1 MHDASPYLMLKLAQ
15 ELFKKSPEALDDGER
30 QRVTS
35 VASRQTQIEQRILST
50 DEAMRVMLPE
60 DSLTKSLAEIRNRY
74 PSDDEFQAD
83 LERHRL
89 SPTDLRNALRRE
101 LTVEAVLER
110 VASRS
115 AKVSDTDVEIF
126 YLTNSDRFRRPETR
140 RLSQILITI
149 NDGLADNERP
159 AALAKI
165 ESIRARLLKSPER
178 FAEQALKHSECP
190 TAMHG
195 GSLGEVAAGKLY
207 PELEPVAFALEENEI
222 GAIAESPLGFHLLRC
237 DAIFPEHVIPLRD
250 VRERIRTHLQDA
262 RRNICQKAWIGELF
276 RKNS

>member
-60 DSLTKSLAEIRNRY
+60 DSLTKSFAEIRNRY
-74 PSDDEFQAD
+74 PSDDEFQTD

-89 SPTDLRNALRRE
+89 SQADLRNALRRE

-140 RLSQILITI
+140 RLSQILVTV
-149 NDGLADNERP
+149 NDALADNERS
-159 AALAKI
+159 AALTKI
-165 ESIRARLLKSPER
+165 ETIRARLLKSPER

-190 TAMHG
+190 TAING
-195 GSLGEVAAGKLY
+195 GSLGEVPRGMLY
-207 PELEPVAFALEENEI
+207 AELEPVAFALEESEI
-222 GAIAESPLGFHLLRC
+222 AEVAESPLGFHLLRC
-237 DAIFPEHVIPLRD
+237 DAISAEHILPLRD
-250 VRERIRTHLQDA
+250 VRERIRTHLEDA

-276 RKNS
+276 RKNG